1 MLYTI
6 PRNKHMPTGSKLPDA
21 NMCQTPQLPTI
32 NMIMNFAEKLKLF
45 QFFGVILQDFMTQ
58 GL

>member
-1 MLYTI
+1 
-6 PRNKHMPTGSKLPDA
+6 MPAGSKLPDA
-21 NMCQTPQLPTI
+21 RMCQTPQLPKI